1 MAKQL
6 QDILYRSGVIEI
18 KGLIDRPVSDITS
31 DSRQVTAG
39 SMFIAVKGTQVDGH
53 NYISSATGKG
63 AIAVIC
69 ETFPETI
76 NPQLTYVR
84 VQNAAIALGHI
95 ASNFYENPSEKLKL
109 VGITGTNGKTTTV
122 TLLYNLFKNLGYK
135 TGLLSTILNK
145 VHQTV
150 IPSTH
155 TTPDAISLNKLLARM
170 VNEGCDYAF
179 MEVSSHAIHQH
190 RIAGLNFAGA
200 VFTNLTH
207 DHLDYH
213 KTFKEY
219 LNAKKKFFDDLSSG
233 AFALV
238 NSDDKNGSI
247 MLQNTKAAKYTYGLK
262 TLADFKAKVLES
274 RFDGMLLT
282 IDGHQLYTLL
292 AGEFNAYNLLAVY
305 AVAKL
310 LGQHPDEVLTQLST
324 LKGAD
329 GRFELIRSKNNI
341 TAIVDYAH
349 TPDAL
354 ENVLKTIQ
362 NIRTGNEQL
371 ITVVGAGGNR
381 DKEKRP
387 KMARIA
393 SLLSNKVILTSDNP
407 RNENPATI
415 IEEMKQGID
424 IAKKQFMLAI
434 ENREE
439 AIRTAVML
447 AQPGDIILIAG
458 KGHETYQEINGVK
471 HPFDDKKIITDLF
484 DNM

>member
-1 MAKQL
+1 MAGQL
-6 QDILYRSGVIEI
+6 QDILYRSGIVEI
-18 KGLIDRPVSDITS
+18 KGALDRPVSDIVS
-31 DSRQVTAG
+31 DSGKVTAG
-39 SMFIAVKGTQVDGH
+39 AMFIAVKGTRVDGH
-53 NYISSATGKG
+53 QFIQQAIDKG
-63 AIAVIC
+63 ATAIVC
-69 ETFPETI
+69 ETL
-76 NPQLTYVR
+76 PQTLVAHVTYVK
-84 VQNAAIALGHI
+84 VKNTATALGHI
-95 ASNFYENPSEKLKL
+95 ASNYYGNPSEKLKL
-109 VGITGTNGKTTTV
+109 IGVTGTNGKTTTV
-122 TLLYNLFKNLGYK
+122 TLLYNLMEELGYK

-145 VHQTV
+145 IDQTE

-170 VNEGCDYAF
+170 VEAGCDYAF

-190 RIAGLNFAGA
+190 RIAGLHFAGA
-200 VFTNLTH
+200 LFTNLTH

-219 LNAKKKFFDDLSSG
+219 LNAKKRFFDDLPSG
-233 AFALV
+233 AFALI
-238 NSDDKNGSI
+238 NADDKNGRV

-262 TLADFKAKVLES
+262 NMADFKAKILES
-274 RFDGMLLT
+274 RFDSMLLS
-282 IDGHQLYTLL
+282 IDGHQLYTMLT
-292 AGEFNAYNLLAVY
+292 GQFNAYNLLAVY
-305 AVAKL
+305 ATALL
-310 LGQHPDEVLTQLST
+310 LGHNKDEILTRLSL
-324 LKGAD
+324 LKGAA
-329 GRFELIRSKNNI
+329 GRFELIRSSNNI

-393 SLLSNKVILTSDNP
+393 SLLSTRVILTSDNP
-407 RNENPATI
+407 RNEDPQAILND
-415 IEEMKQGID
+415 MKQGVD
-424 IAKKQFMLAI
+424 IAKKRFMLTI

-458 KGHETYQEINGVK
+458 KGHETYQEIKGVK
-471 HPFDDKKIITDLF
+471 HPFDDKKVITDLF